1 MFREILALA
10 LFATSIEGTNIYAP
24 VHDFGAML
32 RRGDAILKRQGYY
45 PTTHLCG
52 EGETCAE
59 ACGATYVQC
68 PSTSGTYCYDP
79 TVGDHCCRDGSGSQS
94 YPPHISDPAT
104 YAGMLTLQ
112 HRLLQR
118 RLLLHHGRTRQ
129 HLLLP
134 RRSRYRRLRSRVFS
148 HRFSNPRE
156 QHACAS
162 NELADY

>member
-1 MFREILALA
+1 MFTKILTLA
-10 LFATSIEGTNIYAP
+10 LFTTCVLGTSIYAP

-79 TVGDHCCRDGSGSQS
+79 TIGDHCCRDGSGSQS
-94 YPPHISDPAT
+94 YPHLPSYPAT
-104 YAGMLTLQ
+104 QAGILTCRY
-112 HRLLQR
+112 RLVQR
-118 RLLLHHGRTRQ
+118 RLLLHHRRARQ

-134 RRSRYRRLRSRVFS
+134 GRSRHRQLRSRILAHCFS
-148 HRFSNPRE
+148 DPRE
-156 QHACAS
+156 HACAS
-162 NELADY
+162 NKLVDW